1 MSLQP
6 IGEAQTCICV
16 FETSTLRNKNKT
28 MTAYHVPTYFKL
40 SSFDSAAA
48 IYTTRNDYSAP
59 KLYSNDKIFQQ
70 ILDTM
75 PR

>member
-1 MSLQP
+1 
-6 IGEAQTCICV
+6 
-16 FETSTLRNKNKT
+16 

-59 KLYSNDKIFQQ
+59 KLYSNDNIFQQ